1 MAEDASKDLEA
12 YSLFRRA
19 LVFRDEDAW
28 RTLYT
33 RYANLVGMWV
43 RRHSAFPGC
52 GEPVE
57 WLVNR
62 AFEKMWAAVSEDKF
76 TRFPDLASLLRYLQ
90 MCAHSAVVDASRR
103 RDHAVLTEAL
113 THEASVDPETEAVLR
128 MERAELWEIV
138 QSVLIEERE
147 RVLVYEAFVNGVPPR
162 KIYER
167 RKDLFDSVE
176 SIYTLKRNL
185 LSRLRRHPQIQG
197 FRLGS

>member
-12 YSLFRRA
+12 HGLFRRA

-28 RTLYT
+28 RTLYA

-43 RRHSAFPGC
+43 RRHSAFPRC

-62 AFEKMWAAVSEDKF
+62 AFERMWVAVDEDKF
-76 TRFPDLASLLRYLQ
+76 ARFPDVASLLRYLQ
-90 MCAHSAVVDASRR
+90 MCAHSAVVDSARR

-128 MERAELWEIV
+128 MERAELWEAV

-147 RVLVYEAFVNGVPPR
+147 RVLVHEAFVNGAPPR

-167 RKDLFDSVE
+167 RRDLFDSVE
-176 SIYTLKRNL
+176 SIYALKRTVLN
-185 LSRLRRHPQIQG
+185 RLRRHPRIQG
-197 FRLGS
+197 FRPGS